1 MDSSDKQ
8 DKNKLAFPQAEP
20 VLSSDLPKARIPQ
33 RPIFLP
39 LFSGRPPFHRVLDNY
54 SSMRATVHTLEVGGK
69 FGTGRGTQS
78 YGVEKL
84 REKET
89 SKTPFFSV
97 CVQTLRF
104 LVHVGNGQR
113 NQEEVRRKMEASLSF
128 WQIDT
133 DLEFGS
139 YVREIVKVTCLH

>member
-1 MDSSDKQ
+1 M
-8 DKNKLAFPQAEP
+8 
-20 VLSSDLPKARIPQ
+20 
-33 RPIFLP
+33 
-39 LFSGRPPFHRVLDNY
+39 
-54 SSMRATVHTLEVGGK
+54 HTLEVGGK
-69 FGTGRGTQS
+69 FGTGRVTQS
-78 YGVEKL
+78 YGVEKF

-97 CVQTLRF
+97 CVQTLRLF
-104 LVHVGNGQR
+104 VHVGNGQR

-128 WQIDT
+128 WQIDI

>member
-1 MDSSDKQ
+1 M
-8 DKNKLAFPQAEP
+8 
-20 VLSSDLPKARIPQ
+20 
-33 RPIFLP
+33 
-39 LFSGRPPFHRVLDNY
+39 
-54 SSMRATVHTLEVGGK
+54 HTLEVGGK

-78 YGVEKL
+78 YGVEKF

-97 CVQTLRF
+97 CVQTLRP

-113 NQEEVRRKMEASLSF
+113 NQEEGRRKMEASLSF
-128 WQIDT
+128 WQIDI

-139 YVREIVKVTCLH
+139 YVRETVKVTCLH